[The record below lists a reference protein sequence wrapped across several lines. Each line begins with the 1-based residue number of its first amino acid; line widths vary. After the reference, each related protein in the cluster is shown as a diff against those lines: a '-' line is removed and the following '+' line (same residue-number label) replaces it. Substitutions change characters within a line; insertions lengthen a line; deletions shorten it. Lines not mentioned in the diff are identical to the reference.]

1 MPRVLAVT
9 LFALAA
15 LGLSLS
21 GCVWGFES
29 YDDGYW
35 DGTDTGGWWDYNDDH
50 SNWWSPSRPPS
61 TDDDHDSYDP
71 WDGGQ
76 DTWQPPNDDPFDDDG
91 GGSNVPLSTGAST
104 S

>member
-21 GCVWGFES
+21 GCVWGFEA
-29 YDDGYW
+29 YDGGYW
-35 DGTDTGGWWDYNDDH
+35 DGRDTGGWWDDNDDH

-61 TDDDHDSYDP
+61 SDDGKDSYDP
-71 WDGGQ
+71 WDWDQ
-76 DTWQPPNDDPFDDDG
+76 DTWKPPNDDPFDDDG
-91 GGSNVPLSTGAST
+91 SGSNVPLSTGVST